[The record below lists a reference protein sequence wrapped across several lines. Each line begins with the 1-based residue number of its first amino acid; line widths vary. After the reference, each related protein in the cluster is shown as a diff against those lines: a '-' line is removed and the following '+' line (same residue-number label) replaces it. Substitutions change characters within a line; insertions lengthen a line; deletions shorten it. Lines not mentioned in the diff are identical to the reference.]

1 MDFRGTAPGRTSAAL
16 VRPSLLVWG
25 RIVNGRA
32 VIEPTFH
39 LVTRPVIPSW
49 PGAYSIEG
57 TAGDGSR
64 VFNLSFDP
72 IAAADDERDGKH
84 FAFAVPLDQQGAAR
98 LETIRLTGPGIG
110 MAAISASPPSL
121 RATPV
126 KPVSV
131 VRAAAGIA
139 VGWDAAVH
147 PMIMVRDPGSDEVL
161 SLARGGNVVVPAA
174 GNELELIM
182 SDGVRSSAA
191 TVPVRR

>member
-1 MDFRGTAPGRTSAAL
+1 
-16 VRPSLLVWG
+16 
-25 RIVNGRA
+25 
-32 VIEPTFH
+32 
-39 LVTRPVIPSW
+39 
-49 PGAYSIEG
+49 
-57 TAGDGSR
+57 
-64 VFNLSFDP
+64 
-72 IAAADDERDGKH
+72 
-84 FAFAVPLDQQGAAR
+84 
-98 LETIRLTGPGIG
+98 
-110 MAAISASPPSL
+110 L